1 MYSLQGLL
9 TDVDTEVDLDLEE
22 GVVDEHVMRVM
33 GWCYLFVQD
42 VSQMGGK
49 LLHDYQVVFYQQIY
63 GVVVVLYLVL
73 SVLYSPGT

>member
-33 GWCYLFVQD
+33 G
-42 VSQMGGK
+42 
-49 LLHDYQVVFYQQIY
+49 
-63 GVVVVLYLVL
+63 
-73 SVLYSPGT
+73 